1 MTIQECYEKM
11 GGDYEQVE
19 KRLPSAKLI
28 QKFVIKFLDDGS
40 YNELLESMEKGQRET
55 AFRAAH
61 TLKGV
66 CGNLS
71 LSRLLNSASKLTE
84 LLREEREDIP
94 AEAFQIMED
103 VKKDYQSTA
112 EVIREYMNSAEKI

>member
-40 YNELLESMEKGQRET
+40 YDELQEAMEKGQRET

-71 LSRLLNSASKLTE
+71 FSRLLDSASKLTE
-84 LLREEREDIP
+84 VLREENEEIP
-94 AEAFQIMED
+94 AEAVLMMED
-103 VKKDYQSTA
+103 VKKDYESTV
-112 EVIREYMNSAEKI
+112 EVIREYMNSAE

>member
-1 MTIQECYEKM
+1 M

-28 QKFVIKFLDDGS
+28 QKFVLKFLDDGS
-40 YNELLESMEKGQRET
+40 YDELQEAMEKGQRET

-71 LSRLLNSASKLTE
+71 FSRLQDSVSKLTE
-84 LLREEREDIP
+84 VLREEREDIP
-94 AEAFQIMED
+94 AGAVMMMED
-103 VKKDYQSTA
+103 VKKDYELTA
-112 EVIREYMNSAEKI
+112 ETIREYMNSAE